1 MFWPDAILVGKAGMS
16 LFVHGGENICE
27 DKMQVRRESVYV
39 YNDDWLAH
47 ISSGKLSGYC
57 DLIGKLMLKG
67 E

>member
-1 MFWPDAILVGKAGMS
+1 MVVKQL
-16 LFVHGGENICE
+16 
-27 DKMQVRRESVYV
+27 YV
-39 YNDDWLAH
+39 ETRCKYVERKCIYVDNDDWLAH

>member
-1 MFWPDAILVGKAGMS
+1 
-16 LFVHGGENICE
+16 
-27 DKMQVRRESVYV
+27 MQMWRESVYV

-47 ISSGKLSGYC
+47 VSSGKLSGCYC

>member
-1 MFWPDAILVGKAGMS
+1 MWRQDAIMW
-16 LFVHGGENICE
+16 
-27 DKMQVRRESVYV
+27 RESVYV

-47 ISSGKLSGYC
+47 VSSGKLSGYW

>member
-1 MFWPDAILVGKAGMS
+1 MWRQDA
-16 LFVHGGENICE
+16 
-27 DKMQVRRESVYV
+27 SVARKYIYV

-47 ISSGKLSGYC
+47 VSSGKLSGYC